1 MMRPYSIYI
10 ALVTALA
17 SYRALKPLELHK
29 RSCSVVP
36 DKLITCSLAGQ
47 NLFRSEGL
55 VTPVQ
60 IGRQYVAVS
69 VCGIMVHGQEAK
81 VFYTPKLGHPC

>member
-1 MMRPYSIYI
+1 M
-10 ALVTALA
+10 
-17 SYRALKPLELHK
+17 
-29 RSCSVVP
+29 
-36 DKLITCSLAGQ
+36 ITCSLAGQ
-47 NLFRSEGL
+47 NLFRSEGIIVGL